1 MHNVN
6 FLPEVLNVL
15 QLPEFQKLREI
26 GGHKVYHLEG
36 DAYTHTMLVMMH
48 AIKLFG
54 IDSLMVLVALLHD
67 VGKIY
72 TSVCHGPGDWSYP
85 NHAKAGA
92 ENLDKF
98 LPISH
103 PEFFRVQW
111 YIANHIKPLF
121 WRDKDLGE
129 AIFNMHVPEGCSIV
143 TLVEL
148 AICDIL
154 GSKSVEPQDELLN
167 FLQDFVSSRKE
178 ALSIATQYGL
188 QDEVLKQ
195 LNHGDTPTEALKEWD
210 LL

>member
-1 MHNVN
+1 M
-6 FLPEVLNVL
+6 
-15 QLPEFQKLREI
+15 EI

-54 IDSLMVLVALLHD
+54 IESPMVLVALLHD

-98 LPISH
+98 LPVSH
-103 PEFFRVQW
+103 PEFFKVQW

-121 WRDKDLGE
+121 WIGKDLE
-129 AIFNMHVPEGCSIV
+129 EVIPSMNVPEGCSIV
-143 TLVEL
+143 ALAEL

-154 GSKSVEPQDELLN
+154 GSLSIEPQIELLT
-167 FLQDFVSSRKE
+167 FLQDFVSSRKI
-178 ALSIATQYGL
+178 ALDIATQYGL
-188 QDEVLKQ
+188 QYEVLKQ
-195 LNHGDTPTEALKEWD
+195 LNQGDTPTEALKEWD

>member
-1 MHNVN
+1 MPNI
-6 FLPEVLNVL
+6 LSEILNVL

-36 DAYTHTMLVMMH
+36 DAYTHTMLVMLQ

-54 IDSLMVLVALLHD
+54 IDSPMVLVAELHD
-67 VGKIY
+67 IGKIY
-72 TSVCHGPGDWSYP
+72 SSVCNGPGDWSYP
-85 NHAKAGA
+85 NHAKIGA

-98 LPISH
+98 LPVSY
-103 PEFFRVQW
+103 PEFFSVQW

-121 WRDKDLGE
+121 WRGKDLK
-129 AIFNMHVPEGCSIV
+129 IVISSMQVPEGCSIV
-143 TLVEL
+143 ALAEL

-154 GSKSVEPQDELLN
+154 GSLSIEPQVELLT

-178 ALSIATQYGL
+178 ALKVATQYGL
-188 QDEVLKQ
+188 QDKVLKQ

>member
-1 MHNVN
+1 MPNI
-6 FLPEVLNVL
+6 LSEILNVL

-36 DAYTHTMLVMMH
+36 DAYTHTMLVMLQ

-54 IDSLMVLVALLHD
+54 IDSPMVLVAELHD
-67 VGKIY
+67 IGKIY
-72 TSVCHGPGDWSYP
+72 SSVCNGPGDWKYP
-85 NHAKAGA
+85 NHAKIGA

-98 LPISH
+98 LPTSY
-103 PEFFRVQW
+103 PEFFSVQW

-121 WRDKDLGE
+121 WRGKDLK
-129 AIFNMHVPEGCSIV
+129 IVISSMQVPEGCSIV
-143 TLVEL
+143 ALAEL

-178 ALSIATQYGL
+178 ALNIAAQYGL
-188 QDEVLKQ
+188 QYEVLKQ
-195 LNHGDTPTEALKEWD
+195 LNQGDTPTEALKEWD

>member
-1 MHNVN
+1 MPSVTY
-6 FLPEVLNVL
+6 LSEITRVL

-36 DAYTHTMLVMMH
+36 DAYTHTMLVMLH
-48 AIKLFG
+48 AIESFG
-54 IDSLMVLVALLHD
+54 IESLMVLVALLHD

-72 TSVCHGPGDWSYP
+72 ISVCNGPGDWSYP
-85 NHAKAGA
+85 NHARAGA

-103 PEFFRVQW
+103 PEFSKVQW

-121 WRDKDLGE
+121 WRGKDLGE
-129 AIFNMHVPEGCSIV
+129 AIANMNVPEGCSIV
-143 TLVEL
+143 ALAEL
-148 AICDIL
+148 AICDVK
-154 GSKSVEPQDELLN
+154 GSKSVEPQSELLN

-178 ALSIATQYGL
+178 AMTLAAKYGL
-188 QDEVLKQ
+188 QNEVLTQ
-195 LNHGDTPTEALKEWD
+195 LNRGDSPTEALREWD

>member
-1 MHNVN
+1 MPNI
-6 FLPEVLNVL
+6 LSEILNVL

-36 DAYTHTMLVMMH
+36 DAYTDTMLVMFQ
-48 AIKLFG
+48 AIKLCG
-54 IDSLMVLVALLHD
+54 IDSPMVLVAELHD
-67 VGKIY
+67 IGKIY
-72 TSVCHGPGDWSYP
+72 SSVCNGPGDWKYP
-85 NHAKAGA
+85 NHAKIGA

-98 LPISH
+98 LPTSH
-103 PEFFRVQW
+103 PEFFKVQW

-121 WRDKDLGE
+121 WRGKNLGE
-129 AIFNMHVPEGCSIV
+129 AISSINVPEGCSIV
-143 TLVEL
+143 ALAEL

-178 ALSIATQYGL
+178 ALNIAAQYGL
-188 QDEVLKQ
+188 QYEVLKQ
-195 LNHGDTPTEALKEWD
+195 LNQGDTPTEALKEWD

>member
-1 MHNVN
+1 MLNI
-6 FLPEVLNVL
+6 LSEILNVL

-36 DAYTHTMLVMMH
+36 DAYTHTMLVMLQ

-54 IDSLMVLVALLHD
+54 IDSIMVLVAALHD
-67 VGKIY
+67 IGKIY
-72 TSVCHGPGDWSYP
+72 TSICHGPGDWSYP

-98 LPISH
+98 LPVSH
-103 PEFFRVQW
+103 PEFFKVQW

-121 WRDKDLGE
+121 WIGKDLE
-129 AIFNMHVPEGCSIV
+129 EVIPSMNVPEGCSIV
-143 TLVEL
+143 ALAEL

-154 GSKSVEPQDELLN
+154 GSLSTEPQVELLT
-167 FLQDFVSSRKE
+167 FLQDFVSSRKV
-178 ALSIATQYGL
+178 ALDIAAQYGL
-188 QDEVLKQ
+188 QYEVLKQ
-195 LNHGDTPTEALKEWD
+195 LNQGDTPTQALKEWD